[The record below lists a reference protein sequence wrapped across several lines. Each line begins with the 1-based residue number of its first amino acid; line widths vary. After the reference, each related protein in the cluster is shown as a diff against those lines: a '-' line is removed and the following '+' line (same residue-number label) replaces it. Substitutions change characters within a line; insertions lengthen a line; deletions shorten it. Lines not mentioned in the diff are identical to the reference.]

1 MEKMIGL
8 QEVYEKL
15 RAIERSM
22 VTKKEI
28 ESALESVMVYS
39 NDDTMRQIEESEKD
53 VKSGKVKKISSVKD
67 I

>member
-15 RAIERSM
+15 RAIERAM